1 MLRFKVRIY
10 LGIFC
15 TTLKNQQEYK
25 MLVDEDGG
33 IPNDLLYGPHEVGD
47 VIRKVSNKYLSV
59 DADWLDVRFSNIA
72 NREVSNGRELH
83 INYGVAIPE
92 DLELKS
98 GKWVTLEDCLK
109 ETLYVDKN
117 YHEILS
123 NLSLMMI

>member
-1 MLRFKVRIY
+1 MLRYKVRVN

-15 TTLKNQQEYK
+15 TTLRNQQEYK
-25 MLVDEDGG
+25 MLVDGDGG

-47 VIRKVSNKYLSV
+47 VLRKISNKYLRV

-72 NREVSNGRELH
+72 NREVDNGRELH

-98 GKWVTLEDCLK
+98 GKWVSLEECLK
-109 ETLYVDKN
+109 EAVYVDKS
-117 YHEILS
+117 YHEILANIS
-123 NLSLMMI
+123 TMMI